1 MRQFSTEHLV
11 VLALTAALVVAAIR
25 VPRGR
30 KPLAL
35 AIGGAYLIE
44 LTVRATDG
52 SWDWGFDLPFHLSDV
67 VAIFAPIAL
76 WTRLPLLVE
85 VLYFWALTASL
96 QAVIT
101 PDLHQT
107 VPSVFFFT
115 YFVTH
120 SGAVIAACLLVFG
133 LNQRPRPG
141 AVPRVFAVTLGMA
154 AVAGTADLITGG
166 NYMYL
171 RAKPSQ
177 ASLLDDMGP
186 WPLYIAVAAVL
197 ALALFT
203 LLALLA
209 RRVGQDAGRA
219 HR

>member
-1 MRQFSTEHLV
+1 
-11 VLALTAALVVAAIR
+11 
-25 VPRGR
+25 
-30 KPLAL
+30 
-35 AIGGAYLIE
+35 
-44 LTVRATDG
+44 
-52 SWDWGFDLPFHLSDV
+52 
-67 VAIFAPIAL
+67 
-76 WTRLPLLVE
+76 
-85 VLYFWALTASL
+85 
-96 QAVIT
+96 
-101 PDLHQT
+101 
-107 VPSVFFFT
+107 
-115 YFVTH
+115 
-120 SGAVIAACLLVFG
+120 VIAACLLVFG

-186 WPLYIAVAAVL
+186 WPLYIAVAAVV
-197 ALALFT
+197 ALGLFA